1 MNKTSNKN
9 TYLVKD
15 INALSNHNICS
26 PTDSR
31 VYKLSMLNACINT
44 KRHSYNVVGL
54 IDRTT
59 EVVLQ
64 PTYYNVRNALGQFAS
79 TKARKRA
86 RK

>member
-1 MNKTSNKN
+1 MNKTTNKN
-9 TYLVKD
+9 AYLVKD
-15 INALSNHNICS
+15 INSLSTHTICS

-31 VYKLSMLNACINT
+31 VHKLSLLKTCINT
-44 KRHSYNVVGL
+44 KRNSYNIVGL